1 MPDAEELNPHNL
13 LSHLTHT
20 QSIHPVIALLW
31 EADVRLPWFSC
42 VRGRGIARRDR
53 GAQYCRQDTGG
64 WLGGRK
70 VLRCKGVRMQLSEG
84 TSVFMCVRVRVW

>member
-42 VRGRGIARRDR
+42 VRGRGVQGETGERNIVDR
-53 GAQYCRQDTGG
+53 T
-64 WLGGRK
+64 
-70 VLRCKGVRMQLSEG
+70 
-84 TSVFMCVRVRVW
+84 RVAG